1 MELRAIIVEDEQISR
16 DILKKY
22 LEKYC
27 PAVKVVNEASNVD
40 EALQLLR
47 KVEIDLLFLD
57 VEMPYGTA
65 FDLLDQLG
73 PRDFETIFVTAYD
86 QYAKDALNQQAA
98 YYLLKPLEIDEL
110 IKAVDIVKVIKEREN
125 EVQMDVKIQSTPAH
139 QLTDK
144 ITIPTQEGFDVI
156 PIKDIIYCAADDNYT
171 HIYLKDEKKLVS
183 KTLKH
188 FDTLLSDKGFCRIH
202 KSYLINTAQVTGYV
216 KGKGGSVLLDQIEL
230 PVSPSRKIELF
241 AHFG

>member
-1 MELRAIIVEDEQISR
+1 MKLKAIIVEDEKISR
-16 DILKKY
+16 DILKNY
-22 LEKYC
+22 LAKYC
-27 PAVKVVNEASNVD
+27 PSVTVIDEASNVD

-47 KVEIDLLFLD
+47 KTDIDLLFLD

-98 YYLLKPLEIDEL
+98 YYLLKPIEIDEL
-110 IKAVDIVKVIKEREN
+110 IKAVDTVKHIKQREN
-125 EVQMDVKIQSTPAH
+125 EVQMDVHLPSTPVH

-171 HIYLKDEKKLVS
+171 HIYLKDSKKLVS

-188 FDTLLSDKGFCRIH
+188 FDVLLSDKGFCRIH

-216 KGKGGSVLLDQIEL
+216 KGKGGSVLLDQVEL
-230 PVSPSRKIELF
+230 PVSPSRKVDLF
-241 AHFG
+241 GHFG

>member
-1 MELRAIIVEDEQISR
+1 MELKAIIVEDEQLSR
-16 DILKKY
+16 DILKNY
-22 LEKYC
+22 LAKYC
-27 PAVKVVNEASNVD
+27 PSVTVIDEASNVD

-73 PRDFETIFVTAYD
+73 PRDFETVFVTAYD

-98 YYLLKPLEIDEL
+98 YYLLKPIEIDEL
-110 IKAVDIVKVIKEREN
+110 IKAVDTVKHIKQREN
-125 EVQMDVKIQSTPAH
+125 EVQLDVAIKTTSSH

-171 HIYLKDEKKLVS
+171 HIYLKDSKKLVS

-188 FDTLLSDKGFCRIH
+188 FDILLSDKGFCRIH

-230 PVSPSRKIELF
+230 PVSPSRKVELF
-241 AHFG
+241 GHFG